1 MTELLYFILVS
12 SGLTQILV
20 YGKIFD
26 SLRPKKGWLGQ
37 LFSCPMCTGFWSGVF
52 LWVTN
57 DYTELFNYDFSM
69 LTGLFLGCLSSGTSY
84 ILSALFNDEGIAIS
98 GGCK

>member
-1 MTELLYFILVS
+1 MTQLIYFILAA

-26 SLRPKKGWLGQ
+26 KIRPTHGWLGD
-37 LFSCPMCTGFWSGVF
+37 LLSCPMCTGFWSGII

-57 DYTELFNYDFSM
+57 GYTQLFNYDFSL
-69 LTGLFLGCLSSGTSY
+69 LTGLLLGCLSSGTSY
-84 ILSALFNDEGIAIS
+84 ILSVMFDDDGFKLS
-98 GGCK
+98 GGRK